1 MRVRGATGPAS
12 NTTVWWVSDDPNLE
26 ALRDLLVK
34 AGDRRDRGVDL

>member
-1 MRVRGATGPAS
+1 MT
-12 NTTVWWVSDDPNLE
+12 PNLE